1 MSRAQTIACLQTPP
15 GKGGIAVISLAG
27 PDAER
32 IASEVFRSGG
42 RAGPCPGKLAL
53 GHVVDDERTIDEAI
67 VTHTGNSFEI
77 NIHGGPAAAAATLQR
92 LADCGASVESEA
104 FSATFQQEHP
114 KWSNPAIGRE
124 MLDALRAARSTLAV
138 SAITNQWSSGLSE
151 LVCSNPSPKQLHQTA
166 AQLRQT
172 ACGLARMQRLLQ
184 PAEIV
189 LAGEPNVGKSTLANT
204 LTARQVSIV
213 HDTAGTTRDWVRE
226 IASLRGVPIWLT
238 DTAGLWDAPHHI
250 DVEAVRRARQC
261 IADADLVVLMSA
273 GDESTPPDWIPQDKL
288 LKVAAKC
295 DIAPPA
301 QHVDLSISSTTGQG
315 LSELT
320 DAILER
326 IGMADFDPTAP
337 MAFTQR
343 QADLLNAAADAM
355 EASDPQGASGTLR
368 QILAG

>member
-1 MSRAQTIACLQTPP
+1 MSQAQTIAWLQTPP

-32 IASEVFRSGG
+32 IVGQVFRSGSRG
-42 RAGPCPGKLAL
+42 VPSPGKLAL
-53 GHVVDDERTIDEAI
+53 GHVVDCDRVIDEAI

-77 NIHGGPAAAAATLQR
+77 NIHGGPAAAAATLHR
-92 LADCGASVESEA
+92 LADCGASVESETLCEA
-104 FSATFQQEHP
+104 FQSEHP

-124 MLDALRAARSTLAV
+124 MLDALGAARSTLAV

-151 LVCSNPSPKQLHQTA
+151 LVCSNPTV
-166 AQLRQT
+166 AQLRKA
-172 ACGLARMQRLLQ
+172 ACGLARMQRLGR

-204 LTARQVSIV
+204 LIARQVSIV

-250 DVEAVRRARQC
+250 DIEAVRRARQR
-261 IADADLVVLMSA
+261 IAEADLVVLMSA
-273 GDESTPPDWIPQDKL
+273 GDESTPPDWIPRDKL

-295 DIAPPA
+295 DIAPPSPNA
-301 QHVDLSISSTTGQG
+301 DLGISSTTGQG
-315 LSELT
+315 LSELI
-320 DAILER
+320 DAILRR
-326 IGMADFDPTAP
+326 IDMADFDPTAP

-343 QADLLNAAADAM
+343 QSDLLNAAADAI
-355 EASDPQGASGTLR
+355 EAGDVQGVSDTLR
-368 QILAG
+368 QLLAG